1 MNRLKPPQPC
11 NKLFRLT
18 GKEIGSDWLQRILV
32 LDQTVAEHGHWH
44 RHPGIEI
51 TCRLDG
57 EGDYEFR
64 EHATVALPASHA
76 IVIPSMTQ
84 HRLAHEIDAPG
95 HRIGL
100 IIAPKVASFS
110 SGSVFTAQSYRS
122 FIGDLLKRAYRPFR
136 CTESLFHK
144 FFHLANLTRQNSETA
159 LSPQDMTRLRI
170 LSADII
176 CDLAMSEDRPRG
188 HSTPLIGKAL
198 DYLEKHLSDK
208 IHMDDLVTYMGY
220 GQSQFFMLFKK
231 ATGMTPNAWLGNER
245 VKRAKKLLRSTD
257 LSLHDIAERC
267 GFASDTYFFTSF
279 RKNTGLTPIAFRS
292 KGKGR

>member
-18 GKEIGSDWLQRILV
+18 GKEVGSDWLQRILV

-64 EHATVALPASHA
+64 EHAAVALPASHV
-76 IVIPSMTQ
+76 IVIPNMAQ

-100 IIAPKVASFS
+100 IVSPKIASFS

-122 FIGDLLKRAYRPFR
+122 FISGLLKRAYRPFR
-136 CTESLFHK
+136 CTENLLQK
-144 FFHLANLTRQNSETA
+144 FFLLANLTRLNSEAA

-170 LSADII
+170 LSAEII
-176 CDLAMSEDRPRG
+176 CDLETPEDRLKG
-188 HSTPLIGKAL
+188 HSTLLMEKAL
-198 DYLEKHLSDK
+198 DYLAKHLSDK
-208 IHMDDLVTYMGY
+208 IRMDELVTYIGY

-231 ATGMTPNAWLGNER
+231 ATGMTPNAWLCNER
-245 VKRAKKLLRSTD
+245 IKRAKKLLRTTD
-257 LSLHDIAERC
+257 LSLHGIAERC

-279 RKNTGLTPIAFRS
+279 RKNTGLTPMAFRN
-292 KGKGR
+292 KGRGR